1 MPSLLCTDFP
11 SLSVLFSTPSGIPN
25 YVRIFAY
32 NSLGLG
38 PNSDVLT
45 VLPKSGPTAPTSTA
59 LSVTSKTSLTTTWSP
74 PVSNNGAPVASYK
87 IEWYNEEP
95 SVEVQMVTTSSN
107 GHVEEI
113 QMIET
118 AAVSD
123 SIANQFTL
131 SFRGEKTSPMF
142 EDVSAADVE
151 AALERLSTI
160 GTVTVTSDRTNSG
173 YSKRAIAGTVDVA
186 LGANAITCNSG
197 CAFATDFSRGDLIW
211 VAGEA
216 FRVHLSATFDA
227 NTVPLGTVADN
238 SVPATFAGAAA
249 SNFIAYKWAYGHV
262 WHVTFNSG
270 HVGNQEPIVAEPAT
284 GWTGADVTLNV
295 FTVRE
300 GLQPISGYFTLA
312 FENAAGI
319 VPTTSP
325 IAYDASALTVKTA
338 LENLITIG
346 SVDVSR
352 ARNGYGYSWL
362 ITFQTNLG
370 PVNSL
375 IAIGTELTGPQ
386 TSISVSKAAVG
397 VSASGYGSQIVT
409 DLTSLSYTISGLTT
423 GTSYMVRI
431 AASNTEGY
439 GPVALTSPLS
449 DIPRETPAAP
459 TSVSLISL
467 SSTSLK
473 VAWSPPADGEM
484 SGGAAITKYKIQWD
498 TDGEFNNVL
507 TSGYTHEFSQV
518 DGTIPYYYNIPI
530 TTVGASYFVRVASY
544 NNMGYGPSTNTLS
557 PTTPIDSVP
566 SAVHSATLSV
576 VSDAE
581 LQIDWIAPRNDINV
595 YGGDGGRPIT
605 QYMIEWDTDFSN
617 PPSPGFKVITDTGL
631 TSYVIGSRNPL
642 TGERGTTL
650 IAGETYYVRIA
661 AYNNLGNGVARMT
674 TPNSATTANQKPIKT
689 TGLSLTVN
697 SATALQS
704 AWTQPSSDGGETFKT
719 AMVEWDT
726 KSTFDSKQTIT
737 VSAGSLITG
746 GSFKLSYG
754 SDASAPLTHCI
765 AWNAMASTVE
775 TQVESMAGIYDV
787 VVTREGDATSTFNN
801 GYIWTVTFINPVAPS
816 STLELWAD
824 QSACAGFTC
833 SGACGTGERIATST
847 TSLGFAEIDYVAEQQ
862 IVSETQSVQ
871 HEVQLVTDTVAVTHE
886 RQTITTIL
894 PNMRDEIQTI
904 TTACADVVAE
914 IQTIT
919 TDTADVN
926 EVQHVSVS
934 ALDVDEKQ
942 QVRTSIEH
950 VDEVQVVKVSGI
962 DRDEVQ
968 TFSITETLKT
978 QHIKPANTGIAM
990 SISQIAVSAIGTSAI
1005 ATYTFTT
1012 AGTVSVGDIVSISGN
1027 VEARLNT
1034 KWTITAVGSGTF
1046 TFKATEHFFA
1056 VDGVYNTGVIVGTIQ
1071 VGLNGKHQFVQ
1082 VASIDFTSAGGNT
1095 HEFLVNHHNTGVHKF
1110 TAGKTISIAGATD
1123 AYFNQNWV
1131 IHSVINEGQF
1141 KVGDT
1146 AGAVVMVGATVN
1158 PPATGAVTQTS
1169 ASGGIQVEVVYT
1181 YSAAFKMQYFDI
1193 EFCVPYSFS
1202 DTDLLGSLLYA
1213 NIASITDLS
1222 HVSASAVGLLSTNTN
1237 VLTVSISTT
1246 TETVQINNIILTG
1259 NSAAITL
1266 VNAGTTLAA
1275 NPGLIRP
1282 GDTVTVAGIDTP
1294 ISGSVLNGA
1303 FTVVSVSSDGFTITY
1318 DMTENGATA
1327 PGDATYN
1334 KASPYASMTV
1344 TLSGR
1349 PVALV
1354 VVDSKCDTVPSNQNG
1369 VTNGVRG
1376 IFTDHDLAPVNDVD
1390 AVAVVLEKT
1399 TIAGDFSLNF
1409 DFTDSNCLN
1418 CVTSSQTSATSALI
1432 SITSNTIPTHTAV
1445 QNAINAMSN
1454 FRQSLGTISV
1464 SISGNTATATHS
1476 DTGYVYVSSGDTV
1489 AVTGFSGGSATLSAS
1504 WVVSGTPTRW
1514 SFDFDVSTLS
1524 GSLSGSIGTGAAT
1537 VDNAVVVTR
1546 TLHAQPAEGATYDI
1560 TFSGKQVSGN
1570 IPLMTFA
1577 TNSIVGDAL
1586 DCAVGGVPK
1595 ICTPIVETTP
1605 GHQVDGVFYLTYDD
1619 TTSDATT
1626 GNNPVGSTGAITTLA
1641 IPSRLCGSYSDCS
1654 PAERTAM
1661 GGDAVRAKIQALSNI
1676 GSVNVL
1682 RTDNYDGVGGYSYS
1696 VTFTS
1701 NNGNLALMSC
1711 TGSDYTMGIVQIV
1724 TDASDVATVTHHDIG
1739 SVMQGSKS
1747 VTISGMADSNLNGNF
1762 NTVSG
1767 TATRTSFQYTLA
1779 SAGVAG
1785 SATHAADTPLTK
1797 AAINGGS
1804 VLRSIT
1810 GTSTSS
1816 SCEVSTPSL
1825 AVTQIAYDHT
1835 NDVATVTHTDTTGF
1849 KRFATG
1855 NKIMVTGA
1863 AATWANTGWTVVA
1876 VTSPT
1881 TFTFSTAE
1889 SNRVAP
1895 SGTSQTYSGA
1905 AVAHQQGA
1913 FTSGMYTL
1921 QLPRLVTV
1929 NLVISSI
1936 AALSNVATV
1945 THTDTTSAR
1954 LRVGDVVTISGM
1966 DTPTGGT
1973 YNAAQT
1979 VTGTP
1984 TSTAFTFT
1992 TTAVDATTN
2001 PTASTATGA
2010 ASVYARSASIST
2022 TATAAELKLAIEGPS
2037 GEYGFGTTSIHRET
2051 FDIDPSWGGGFIYTI
2066 AFTSLGGDVEDMT
2079 VLETTMPNG
2088 AVDFGFGN
2096 TPLVLNTKTNANPI
2110 SSPRVPIESNIMA
2123 GHFTLSFNGT
2133 TTGNIDV
2140 TSTDVQFADIL
2151 NLPQASGGL
2160 GVGAVTVS
2168 RFHPA
2173 GAASGAGPGPAGGWQ
2188 WAVTFVGLDHGG
2200 NVDMLQVD
2208 SQSIVATQANVVV
2221 TEETVG
2227 NQLQG
2232 KILIGAWAG
2241 SADKT
2246 GYMDYYTT
2254 AADMES
2260 QLENI
2265 NSIGD
2270 VSVTRSTLGT
2280 KGPQVRSYQWT
2291 ITFDSNF
2298 HSGIDSSLTWASPPA
2313 GAAGISR
2320 SWGPNVGDIQLL
2332 TCETENLFTSHI
2344 PSSSTKSCVVA
2355 ETRPGTEPLTGTFV
2369 VAFDTRSLNSVVL
2382 PSLHNSSAISHDAK
2396 STIAASGAD
2405 GTSMEEI
2412 LEAMPNIGDV
2422 SVSRSPVTNSTGGY
2436 TWTITFLRDSYS
2448 AAQCNFDDTGCPSQ
2462 GDVPLLDA
2470 NQIDG
2475 HAVSDFRAA
2484 MLPVATTTITTVE
2497 VVKGNTLRGDFTL
2510 NVNGAT
2516 PNSASIAWDATAADV
2531 DSKLEAL
2538 STIGN
2543 VDVTRVRTSKFG
2555 THYWVVTFTRNWAHL
2570 PTGSGDVLPL
2580 VATKAVTES
2589 GVLCAGTWTMTIN
2602 SQGITETATVA
2613 VNQGS
2618 ASGTLKTTLYNEW
2631 TITIDPTDITKGVGT
2646 VITQGSVT
2654 GTLKTALT
2662 GADMDT
2668 IVISALSGVVF
2679 THSTTVLDVGG
2690 VSVSAAAQTAAANS
2704 GATTTVEISVLAGV
2718 VFDATSADLVINGAT
2733 VLVGNINGASFAS
2746 TGLSSGVT
2754 ACIAPSI
2761 DITII
2766 ETQQGSTGL
2775 TNEFTLQFENSAAG
2789 PVVIKVDDSAHA
2801 VRTKLEQLTTIGKVW
2816 VTRYEYPTS
2825 SSGGWGAV
2833 AVPDGTRGGYGWQI
2847 TFIDNL
2853 GQFSGKT
2860 FPPSSGD
2867 LPALVSG
2874 DHTFV
2879 GTVAE
2884 ISVFETTKGSNDMNG
2899 TFALAMGGATTST
2912 LDYDLSDVHLK
2923 SALESI
2929 PTIGTVTTFRDV
2941 STDTKLPG
2949 TVSIL
2954 RGSTTATVT
2963 SDLRGYLAPGD
2974 IVRIGPESVASNK
2987 VGTSGEVPVT
2997 GTGIVSKGKD
3007 TIFMSSNPR
3016 SSIFDGQ
3023 KLRIAGT
3030 EYTVAHSGAEVQQVI
3045 VASHTKVM
3053 SGGYRLK
3060 VGPSIS
3066 STCLAWDA
3074 DASLWEATIKNTGSV
3089 GEVSVARFGDGSVS
3103 SDVSTSPLV
3112 VSITQID
3119 VASSGTVATATHDA
3133 AANALEAGD
3142 IVTINGMATPEF
3154 NNFWTVV
3161 SVSGNTFVFD
3171 ATEQV
3176 NYIARTSPI
3185 DNTYTEAGTASV
3197 SAPYGYRYEVVFIDT
3212 ALTHTSI
3219 EIRAGPTDGVDA
3231 CNPAGGNAYWTHA
3244 AGATQDWGI
3253 TFNAQTLSTIAAG
3266 ETVTQGSTTGTLTVG
3281 VSGETTEVRITAA
3294 AGQTFVHTVDLVVGG
3309 VGGVTI
3315 AHADILTAN
3324 DVRNIGTAGVA
3335 SISARMLRPS
3345 RSHFIVQNIVVS
3357 AVGTLATVNFVPT
3370 QTPLVQQG
3378 DQVQFE
3384 SLSISQFDGQTWTV
3398 TGAPTQTY
3406 FTFAPNELGRVS
3418 PSDQTF
3424 TIVGGEGIGQVTSMA
3439 TTSTLTTSTYPYP
3452 IVLDRVFEGASQVG
3466 TQIHNVADLYV
3477 VQPDGRQVQTV
3488 TVKANSAIAAG
3499 TFTLST
3505 TNWANAIDMKITS
3518 ITTSLSGV
3526 ATVTLAETTLAVLET
3541 GTKVTF
3547 SNFASTSAVFNKEW
3561 TLTSVSDDLT
3571 FVFNA
3576 EEFSDGIAAAV
3587 YSTYTGVNSYA
3598 TASFKH
3604 TTTAQA
3610 WNVDERVLETELET
3624 LYLIDDCTVV
3634 RTGDASAGFNHGYTY
3649 SIYFDGARVRALQA
3663 SIDTPSSRL
3672 FADGEASFN
3681 PVLGGSGNV
3690 VVAELVAP
3698 VNVNVFS
3705 STSVPLALRSSPTS
3719 KASFLAKHILVS
3731 APEHLYKVDGMR
3743 WAITMESM
3751 VGDVGPLS
3759 VVSSNLAGGTNM
3771 VVTDDFQQGLGPSSY
3786 TISGLTQGVEYHV
3799 RSSVKNVLG
3808 YGPTGTS
3815 TSLRPMAKSSAPF
3828 NLAVTH
3834 TAHVDEIQTISVT
3847 ATHVDEIQ
3855 TIRTYATKVAESQ
3868 AFVTTGNVGTTISGN
3883 IALTALGASTANE
3896 KQKIMIS
3903 AATVGDQ
3910 ITAGGFRVGYPLNL
3924 NNEWTITIDPTDITK
3939 GVGTVITQGSVT
3951 GTLKTALTGADMDT
3965 IVISALSGVVFTHS
3979 TTVLDVGGVSV
3990 SAAAQTAATLNG
4002 ATNTLSITDI
4012 VVSSLVATVT
4022 HSDTSSARLVAGDT
4036 VEIYGMSE
4044 AAFNAVQVITG
4055 TPTSTTFTFATAQG
4069 DNTYNAP
4076 GSGAFG
4082 KPIAYTQTCIPFDAS
4097 AANVESYL
4105 QSEIADIVDVTVA
4118 RSGTG
4123 TTVQGIHSSEG
4134 YTWTIA
4140 FVTTLASHPTD
4151 ENQMVLDVTCADWGT
4166 KLSSGY
4172 SAIAAYVNTT
4182 DEGAYDLTFEAT
4194 TAEVKTELE
4203 KIPGIG
4209 AITSVTRSLV
4219 DDQGGYFWTVEFSEL
4234 LGNVP
4239 TMSCTTELFVTN
4251 TQCNTVE
4258 IRDGNIITG
4267 SFIIGMNGETTV
4279 PIDSQAAD
4287 TTVKSAL
4294 ENLGAVSSVTVVR
4307 TSMDG
4312 QSGHTWTIT
4321 FTSNVGDLNALSVI
4335 SNLVGTGVDVT
4346 VTEVQKGNYIGG
4358 HFRLGYGAAM
4368 TSPLSMD
4375 TTATELETSL
4385 QSMNTVGSVIVT
4397 KGTVN
4402 TEGGYVWT
4410 VTFNDPNLHQGDLPL
4425 LSVDNQLTGTGV
4437 SVRVAESVKGSE
4449 AISSTADLSFTVPT
4463 DNGGSAVTK
4472 YKIDIDTTST
4482 FQSGNLRSFEISDA
4496 ASFSKIQQVV
4506 TTANVADE
4514 VQLVRVYDSK
4524 RTTELTW
4531 GTSATAV
4538 DAGTYRLLHNGV
4550 ASACFKYY
4558 DVSDGQT
4565 ALTAVAALDVMD
4577 GVGTITATVS
4587 GAYASNDFKLT
4598 IVHEHTTGQ
4607 TYDWTY
4613 DTTGCVQA
4621 SASSVTKT
4629 PVPVFT
4635 NINVLGGTFTL
4646 DFSCPT
4652 CHNTASLTS
4661 LAIDPTLDDNSATT
4675 LVSRLNAMANMG
4687 NGIVATR
4694 SFSTIGEGYEWL
4706 VTFKGGYLYGAV
4718 PEMTVNTNSLTGDDA
4733 TPTATVSQYMEG
4745 ESLSGTFLL
4754 QYGGAT
4760 SESITSTASAFEMRT
4775 KLEAMSTI
4783 NTVTV
4788 SRDRSWSA
4796 LPGTFTV
4803 THGSDSIVPTSDH
4816 TIMLAP
4822 GDFVSIG
4829 GETFR
4834 ISSATSGLT
4843 AGSIRLVH
4851 ETSGVSA
4858 NFMGVGGAGVIAY
4871 RWNNGY
4877 KWSVT
4882 FESVTTSDVETL
4894 TIGMHSLGPA
4904 SSAAVAVEGGRH
4916 RIVDGTRAREVGCP
4930 KCARISSLTEGNNY
4944 HVRVS
4949 AYNAMGY
4956 SVPSSTV
4963 TVIPR
4968 RIPSAPTNVKLDVVS
4983 GNQLEVSFNPP
4994 TSNGGDTIT
5003 KYIVQWDTVESFNS
5017 NGAWMTNGT
5026 ATVAGGAIAGTPPFT
5041 YLIGSGA
5048 PLLTGTSYHVRV
5060 RAENSVAYQQLDLE
5074 DITTYNYAH
5083 ERSTPL
5089 SAAPANR
5096 VPTAPMSVGLSLVGS
5111 QTLRLLVTPPARSGG
5126 PAVTSYT
5133 VNWDVTSTFTGAS
5146 ALAGNATVLASAMTQ
5161 LGVGGAYVHDVSSLT
5176 AGQAYYFKVS
5186 AINSVGT
5193 GSTTVSSPAFLTPKA
5208 APSTPLTATATTPI
5222 NQATPI
5228 TTADVSWAAPAS
5240 NNGSPITGYLVE
5252 WYALEQIKEVQ
5263 TIETSMT
5270 TSGAFALAFNGVNIG
5285 SIAHDITASELR
5297 RTLMITSK
5305 HSIDVSQLVV
5315 DSAGVATA
5323 AYTSA
5328 NTLEEGDI
5336 ITLTN
5341 VNEWTVTVNAQTITA
5356 GIGST
5361 VVQGSATGI
5370 LKTELTGSSMVSI
5383 VITCNEGVT
5392 FTHSAT
5398 DIIIGG
5404 NSVSPV
5410 LASTQTAAVNQGA
5423 STMWANGDWTIGP
5436 SPTSSSF
5443 TIDTTEGG
5451 RTKPTAATY
5460 SPAADITIGSV
5471 MLVGDL
5477 TVARSPRTN
5486 GYVWSITFNDVDR
5499 NNGNQPPFVATIGTL
5514 SSGSVSVSQV
5524 HVQEMAVGRRSS
5536 GGTSEVQTVTISSTA
5551 AISGFFRLG
5560 FGGSGYTNYLPL
5572 AASEAE
5578 VVEALESLS
5587 TVRQIE
5593 VSREGDG
5600 SSSSCSTSLNGACAY
5615 GYRWLVTFKEHIG
5628 NLPMMASEKTKLY
5641 AAGNAAVSLA
5651 ILDGDNSVNTGNNA
5665 ALNCKACSPGE
5676 TPSEYGHQLVSAY
5689 TFSYKITSLVTG
5701 REYKI
5706 RASATNE
5713 QGYST
5718 VTSLMSVTPPKQ
5730 NPGAPVAVTTSTH
5743 STLSSSVLVNIDAP
5757 TSNGGDDVLKYKI
5770 EYATASDF
5778 ASAGSLEIRCPSYPI
5793 RKIIR
5798 IESTGNGQTIN
5809 DGYFK
5814 LSFTKGGVTVQSE
5827 KIWWNTPALQ
5837 HEEIGATQLVYS
5849 QTAATTPKNLGSMES
5864 ILQDLSNMV
5873 PIRELGLEAVK
5884 VTRTGPATDGGFVWA
5899 VTFLGDGDDF
5909 GLAVTDDQLVDA
5921 AATVTVTTTITGH
5934 VYTNCNTN
5942 IEIPGLVQG
5951 TPYYVRAFSYNTL
5964 GYSLATHAASTQKPM
5979 KAPTGPTAVTLSVV
5993 SGTALR
5999 IIWSPPVDDGGDTIT
6014 SYVVEWD
6021 TLSNFSSTSKT
6032 SHTVL
6037 YLAGG
6042 APFVYTMTG
6051 LTMGQVY
6058 YVRVKAANAEGFG
6071 ASTASTPTSE
6081 HPRQLPTAPTNV
6093 QVAVTSGSK
6102 LTVSFAAPASNG
6114 GDTITK
6120 YKIEWDKSTSFSSLL
6135 ALPHRGEI
6143 EVFATQNMTYTI
6155 NSLSTGSVYYVRVS
6169 AANIVGYGSVQT
6181 SSPTFAVM
6189 YNQVPGIPTAATAV
6203 AYNKTTMRIDWSPP
6217 FVPAHGIGCSGGGT
6231 DYPDVNACPAGMGHG
6246 TEADGGVA
6254 ITKYVVEWDTVADFS
6269 SSGTLPLKGSAIVS
6283 DMTSKPFAYY
6293 ITNLPCYNYY
6303 VRIYAYNTVGQGKAC
6318 NKDGGLCEG
6327 NPLSVTTAQL
6337 TCP

>member
-1 MPSLLCTDFP
+1 
-11 SLSVLFSTPSGIPN
+11 
-25 YVRIFAY
+25 
-32 NSLGLG
+32 
-38 PNSDVLT
+38 
-45 VLPKSGPTAPTSTA
+45 
-59 LSVTSKTSLTTTWSP
+59 
-74 PVSNNGAPVASYK
+74 
-87 IEWYNEEP
+87 
-95 SVEVQMVTTSSN
+95 
-107 GHVEEI
+107 
-113 QMIET
+113 
-118 AAVSD
+118 
-123 SIANQFTL
+123 
-131 SFRGEKTSPMF
+131 
-142 EDVSAADVE
+142 
-151 AALERLSTI
+151 
-160 GTVTVTSDRTNSG
+160 
-173 YSKRAIAGTVDVA
+173 
-186 LGANAITCNSG
+186 
-197 CAFATDFSRGDLIW
+197 
-211 VAGEA
+211 
-216 FRVHLSATFDA
+216 
-227 NTVPLGTVADN
+227 
-238 SVPATFAGAAA
+238 
-249 SNFIAYKWAYGHV
+249 
-262 WHVTFNSG
+262 
-270 HVGNQEPIVAEPAT
+270 
-284 GWTGADVTLNV
+284 
-295 FTVRE
+295 
-300 GLQPISGYFTLA
+300 
-312 FENAAGI
+312 
-319 VPTTSP
+319 
-325 IAYDASALTVKTA
+325 
-338 LENLITIG
+338 
-346 SVDVSR
+346 
-352 ARNGYGYSWL
+352 
-362 ITFQTNLG
+362 
-370 PVNSL
+370 
-375 IAIGTELTGPQ
+375 
-386 TSISVSKAAVG
+386 
-397 VSASGYGSQIVT
+397 
-409 DLTSLSYTISGLTT
+409 
-423 GTSYMVRI
+423 
-431 AASNTEGY
+431 
-439 GPVALTSPLS
+439 
-449 DIPRETPAAP
+449 
-459 TSVSLISL
+459 
-467 SSTSLK
+467 
-473 VAWSPPADGEM
+473 
-484 SGGAAITKYKIQWD
+484 
-498 TDGEFNNVL
+498 
-507 TSGYTHEFSQV
+507 
-518 DGTIPYYYNIPI
+518 
-530 TTVGASYFVRVASY
+530 
-544 NNMGYGPSTNTLS
+544 
-557 PTTPIDSVP
+557 
-566 SAVHSATLSV
+566 
-576 VSDAE
+576 
-581 LQIDWIAPRNDINV
+581 
-595 YGGDGGRPIT
+595 
-605 QYMIEWDTDFSN
+605 
-617 PPSPGFKVITDTGL
+617 
-631 TSYVIGSRNPL
+631 
-642 TGERGTTL
+642 
-650 IAGETYYVRIA
+650 
-661 AYNNLGNGVARMT
+661 
-674 TPNSATTANQKPIKT
+674 
-689 TGLSLTVN
+689 
-697 SATALQS
+697 
-704 AWTQPSSDGGETFKT
+704 
-719 AMVEWDT
+719 
-726 KSTFDSKQTIT
+726 
-737 VSAGSLITG
+737 
-746 GSFKLSYG
+746 
-754 SDASAPLTHCI
+754 
-765 AWNAMASTVE
+765 
-775 TQVESMAGIYDV
+775 
-787 VVTREGDATSTFNN
+787 
-801 GYIWTVTFINPVAPS
+801 
-816 STLELWAD
+816 
-824 QSACAGFTC
+824 
-833 SGACGTGERIATST
+833 
-847 TSLGFAEIDYVAEQQ
+847 
-862 IVSETQSVQ
+862 
-871 HEVQLVTDTVAVTHE
+871 
-886 RQTITTIL
+886 
-894 PNMRDEIQTI
+894 
-904 TTACADVVAE
+904 
-914 IQTIT
+914 
-919 TDTADVN
+919 
-926 EVQHVSVS
+926 
-934 ALDVDEKQ
+934 
-942 QVRTSIEH
+942 
-950 VDEVQVVKVSGI
+950 
-962 DRDEVQ
+962 
-968 TFSITETLKT
+968 
-978 QHIKPANTGIAM
+978 
-990 SISQIAVSAIGTSAI
+990 
-1005 ATYTFTT
+1005 
-1012 AGTVSVGDIVSISGN
+1012 
-1027 VEARLNT
+1027 
-1034 KWTITAVGSGTF
+1034 
-1046 TFKATEHFFA
+1046 
-1056 VDGVYNTGVIVGTIQ
+1056 
-1071 VGLNGKHQFVQ
+1071 
-1082 VASIDFTSAGGNT
+1082 
-1095 HEFLVNHHNTGVHKF
+1095 
-1110 TAGKTISIAGATD
+1110 
-1123 AYFNQNWV
+1123 
-1131 IHSVINEGQF
+1131 
-1141 KVGDT
+1141 
-1146 AGAVVMVGATVN
+1146 
-1158 PPATGAVTQTS
+1158 
-1169 ASGGIQVEVVYT
+1169 
-1181 YSAAFKMQYFDI
+1181 
-1193 EFCVPYSFS
+1193 
-1202 DTDLLGSLLYA
+1202 
-1213 NIASITDLS
+1213 
-1222 HVSASAVGLLSTNTN
+1222 
-1237 VLTVSISTT
+1237 
-1246 TETVQINNIILTG
+1246 
-1259 NSAAITL
+1259 
-1266 VNAGTTLAA
+1266 
-1275 NPGLIRP
+1275 
-1282 GDTVTVAGIDTP
+1282 
-1294 ISGSVLNGA
+1294 
-1303 FTVVSVSSDGFTITY
+1303 
-1318 DMTENGATA
+1318 
-1327 PGDATYN
+1327 
-1334 KASPYASMTV
+1334 
-1344 TLSGR
+1344 
-1349 PVALV
+1349 
-1354 VVDSKCDTVPSNQNG
+1354 
-1369 VTNGVRG
+1369 
-1376 IFTDHDLAPVNDVD
+1376 
-1390 AVAVVLEKT
+1390 
-1399 TIAGDFSLNF
+1399 
-1409 DFTDSNCLN
+1409 
-1418 CVTSSQTSATSALI
+1418 
-1432 SITSNTIPTHTAV
+1432 
-1445 QNAINAMSN
+1445 
-1454 FRQSLGTISV
+1454 
-1464 SISGNTATATHS
+1464 
-1476 DTGYVYVSSGDTV
+1476 
-1489 AVTGFSGGSATLSAS
+1489 
-1504 WVVSGTPTRW
+1504 
-1514 SFDFDVSTLS
+1514 
-1524 GSLSGSIGTGAAT
+1524 
-1537 VDNAVVVTR
+1537 
-1546 TLHAQPAEGATYDI
+1546 
-1560 TFSGKQVSGN
+1560 
-1570 IPLMTFA
+1570 
-1577 TNSIVGDAL
+1577 
-1586 DCAVGGVPK
+1586 
-1595 ICTPIVETTP
+1595 
-1605 GHQVDGVFYLTYDD
+1605 
-1619 TTSDATT
+1619 
-1626 GNNPVGSTGAITTLA
+1626 
-1641 IPSRLCGSYSDCS
+1641 
-1654 PAERTAM
+1654 
-1661 GGDAVRAKIQALSNI
+1661 
-1676 GSVNVL
+1676 
-1682 RTDNYDGVGGYSYS
+1682 
-1696 VTFTS
+1696 
-1701 NNGNLALMSC
+1701 
-1711 TGSDYTMGIVQIV
+1711 
-1724 TDASDVATVTHHDIG
+1724 
-1739 SVMQGSKS
+1739 
-1747 VTISGMADSNLNGNF
+1747 
-1762 NTVSG
+1762 
-1767 TATRTSFQYTLA
+1767 
-1779 SAGVAG
+1779 
-1785 SATHAADTPLTK
+1785 
-1797 AAINGGS
+1797 
-1804 VLRSIT
+1804 
-1810 GTSTSS
+1810 
-1816 SCEVSTPSL
+1816 
-1825 AVTQIAYDHT
+1825 
-1835 NDVATVTHTDTTGF
+1835 
-1849 KRFATG
+1849 
-1855 NKIMVTGA
+1855 
-1863 AATWANTGWTVVA
+1863 
-1876 VTSPT
+1876 
-1881 TFTFSTAE
+1881 
-1889 SNRVAP
+1889 
-1895 SGTSQTYSGA
+1895 
-1905 AVAHQQGA
+1905 
-1913 FTSGMYTL
+1913 
-1921 QLPRLVTV
+1921 
-1929 NLVISSI
+1929 
-1936 AALSNVATV
+1936 
-1945 THTDTTSAR
+1945 
-1954 LRVGDVVTISGM
+1954 
-1966 DTPTGGT
+1966 
-1973 YNAAQT
+1973 
-1979 VTGTP
+1979 
-1984 TSTAFTFT
+1984 
-1992 TTAVDATTN
+1992 
-2001 PTASTATGA
+2001 
-2010 ASVYARSASIST
+2010 
-2022 TATAAELKLAIEGPS
+2022 
-2037 GEYGFGTTSIHRET
+2037 
-2051 FDIDPSWGGGFIYTI
+2051 
-2066 AFTSLGGDVEDMT
+2066 
-2079 VLETTMPNG
+2079 
-2088 AVDFGFGN
+2088 
-2096 TPLVLNTKTNANPI
+2096 
-2110 SSPRVPIESNIMA
+2110 
-2123 GHFTLSFNGT
+2123 
-2133 TTGNIDV
+2133 
-2140 TSTDVQFADIL
+2140 
-2151 NLPQASGGL
+2151 
-2160 GVGAVTVS
+2160 
-2168 RFHPA
+2168 
-2173 GAASGAGPGPAGGWQ
+2173 
-2188 WAVTFVGLDHGG
+2188 
-2200 NVDMLQVD
+2200 
-2208 SQSIVATQANVVV
+2208 
-2221 TEETVG
+2221 
-2227 NQLQG
+2227 
-2232 KILIGAWAG
+2232 
-2241 SADKT
+2241 
-2246 GYMDYYTT
+2246 
-2254 AADMES
+2254 
-2260 QLENI
+2260 
-2265 NSIGD
+2265 
-2270 VSVTRSTLGT
+2270 
-2280 KGPQVRSYQWT
+2280 
-2291 ITFDSNF
+2291 
-2298 HSGIDSSLTWASPPA
+2298 
-2313 GAAGISR
+2313 
-2320 SWGPNVGDIQLL
+2320 
-2332 TCETENLFTSHI
+2332 
-2344 PSSSTKSCVVA
+2344 
-2355 ETRPGTEPLTGTFV
+2355 
-2369 VAFDTRSLNSVVL
+2369 
-2382 PSLHNSSAISHDAK
+2382 
-2396 STIAASGAD
+2396 
-2405 GTSMEEI
+2405 
-2412 LEAMPNIGDV
+2412 
-2422 SVSRSPVTNSTGGY
+2422 
-2436 TWTITFLRDSYS
+2436 
-2448 AAQCNFDDTGCPSQ
+2448 
-2462 GDVPLLDA
+2462 
-2470 NQIDG
+2470 
-2475 HAVSDFRAA
+2475 
-2484 MLPVATTTITTVE
+2484 
-2497 VVKGNTLRGDFTL
+2497 
-2510 NVNGAT
+2510 
-2516 PNSASIAWDATAADV
+2516 
-2531 DSKLEAL
+2531 
-2538 STIGN
+2538 
-2543 VDVTRVRTSKFG
+2543 
-2555 THYWVVTFTRNWAHL
+2555 
-2570 PTGSGDVLPL
+2570 
-2580 VATKAVTES
+2580 
-2589 GVLCAGTWTMTIN
+2589 
-2602 SQGITETATVA
+2602 
-2613 VNQGS
+2613 
-2618 ASGTLKTTLYNEW
+2618 
-2631 TITIDPTDITKGVGT
+2631 
-2646 VITQGSVT
+2646 
-2654 GTLKTALT
+2654 
-2662 GADMDT
+2662 MDT

-2679 THSTTVLDVGG
+2679 THSTTDLDVGG
-2690 VSVSAAAQTAAANS
+2690 VP
-2704 GATTTVEISVLAGV
+2704 VLAV
-2718 VFDATSADLVINGAT
+2718 
-2733 VLVGNINGASFAS
+2733 
-2746 TGLSSGVT
+2746 
-2754 ACIAPSI
+2754 
-2761 DITII
+2761 
-2766 ETQQGSTGL
+2766 
-2775 TNEFTLQFENSAAG
+2775 
-2789 PVVIKVDDSAHA
+2789 
-2801 VRTKLEQLTTIGKVW
+2801 
-2816 VTRYEYPTS
+2816 
-2825 SSGGWGAV
+2825 
-2833 AVPDGTRGGYGWQI
+2833 
-2847 TFIDNL
+2847 
-2853 GQFSGKT
+2853 
-2860 FPPSSGD
+2860 
-2867 LPALVSG
+2867 
-2874 DHTFV
+2874 
-2879 GTVAE
+2879 
-2884 ISVFETTKGSNDMNG
+2884 
-2899 TFALAMGGATTST
+2899 
-2912 LDYDLSDVHLK
+2912 
-2923 SALESI
+2923 
-2929 PTIGTVTTFRDV
+2929 
-2941 STDTKLPG
+2941 
-2949 TVSIL
+2949 
-2954 RGSTTATVT
+2954 
-2963 SDLRGYLAPGD
+2963 
-2974 IVRIGPESVASNK
+2974 
-2987 VGTSGEVPVT
+2987 
-2997 GTGIVSKGKD
+2997 
-3007 TIFMSSNPR
+3007 
-3016 SSIFDGQ
+3016 
-3023 KLRIAGT
+3023 
-3030 EYTVAHSGAEVQQVI
+3030 
-3045 VASHTKVM
+3045 
-3053 SGGYRLK
+3053 
-3060 VGPSIS
+3060 
-3066 STCLAWDA
+3066 
-3074 DASLWEATIKNTGSV
+3074 
-3089 GEVSVARFGDGSVS
+3089 
-3103 SDVSTSPLV
+3103 
-3112 VSITQID
+3112 
-3119 VASSGTVATATHDA
+3119 
-3133 AANALEAGD
+3133 
-3142 IVTINGMATPEF
+3142 
-3154 NNFWTVV
+3154 
-3161 SVSGNTFVFD
+3161 
-3171 ATEQV
+3171 
-3176 NYIARTSPI
+3176 
-3185 DNTYTEAGTASV
+3185 
-3197 SAPYGYRYEVVFIDT
+3197 
-3212 ALTHTSI
+3212 
-3219 EIRAGPTDGVDA
+3219 
-3231 CNPAGGNAYWTHA
+3231 
-3244 AGATQDWGI
+3244 
-3253 TFNAQTLSTIAAG
+3253 
-3266 ETVTQGSTTGTLTVG
+3266 
-3281 VSGETTEVRITAA
+3281 
-3294 AGQTFVHTVDLVVGG
+3294 
-3309 VGGVTI
+3309 
-3315 AHADILTAN
+3315 
-3324 DVRNIGTAGVA
+3324 
-3335 SISARMLRPS
+3335 
-3345 RSHFIVQNIVVS
+3345 
-3357 AVGTLATVNFVPT
+3357 
-3370 QTPLVQQG
+3370 
-3378 DQVQFE
+3378 
-3384 SLSISQFDGQTWTV
+3384 
-3398 TGAPTQTY
+3398 
-3406 FTFAPNELGRVS
+3406 
-3418 PSDQTF
+3418 
-3424 TIVGGEGIGQVTSMA
+3424 
-3439 TTSTLTTSTYPYP
+3439 
-3452 IVLDRVFEGASQVG
+3452 
-3466 TQIHNVADLYV
+3466 
-3477 VQPDGRQVQTV
+3477 
-3488 TVKANSAIAAG
+3488 
-3499 TFTLST
+3499 
-3505 TNWANAIDMKITS
+3505 
-3518 ITTSLSGV
+3518 
-3526 ATVTLAETTLAVLET
+3526 
-3541 GTKVTF
+3541 
-3547 SNFASTSAVFNKEW
+3547 
-3561 TLTSVSDDLT
+3561 
-3571 FVFNA
+3571 
-3576 EEFSDGIAAAV
+3576 
-3587 YSTYTGVNSYA
+3587 
-3598 TASFKH
+3598 
-3604 TTTAQA
+3604 
-3610 WNVDERVLETELET
+3610 
-3624 LYLIDDCTVV
+3624 
-3634 RTGDASAGFNHGYTY
+3634 
-3649 SIYFDGARVRALQA
+3649 
-3663 SIDTPSSRL
+3663 
-3672 FADGEASFN
+3672 
-3681 PVLGGSGNV
+3681 
-3690 VVAELVAP
+3690 
-3698 VNVNVFS
+3698 
-3705 STSVPLALRSSPTS
+3705 
-3719 KASFLAKHILVS
+3719 
-3731 APEHLYKVDGMR
+3731 
-3743 WAITMESM
+3743 
-3751 VGDVGPLS
+3751 
-3759 VVSSNLAGGTNM
+3759 
-3771 VVTDDFQQGLGPSSY
+3771 
-3786 TISGLTQGVEYHV
+3786 
-3799 RSSVKNVLG
+3799 
-3808 YGPTGTS
+3808 
-3815 TSLRPMAKSSAPF
+3815 
-3828 NLAVTH
+3828 
-3834 TAHVDEIQTISVT
+3834 
-3847 ATHVDEIQ
+3847 
-3855 TIRTYATKVAESQ
+3855 
-3868 AFVTTGNVGTTISGN
+3868 
-3883 IALTALGASTANE
+3883 
-3896 KQKIMIS
+3896 
-3903 AATVGDQ
+3903 
-3910 ITAGGFRVGYPLNL
+3910 
-3924 NNEWTITIDPTDITK
+3924 
-3939 GVGTVITQGSVT
+3939 
-3951 GTLKTALTGADMDT
+3951 
-3965 IVISALSGVVFTHS
+3965 
-3979 TTVLDVGGVSV
+3979 
-3990 SAAAQTAATLNG
+3990 AQTAATLNG

-4097 AANVESYL
+4097 AANIESYL
-4105 QSEIADIVDVTVA
+4105 QSEIADILDVTVA

-4140 FVTTLASHPTD
+4140 FVSTLASHPTD
-4151 ENQMVLDVTCADWGT
+4151 ENQMVLDVTCAEWGT

-4172 SAIAAYVNTT
+4172 SAIAAHVNTT

-4194 TAEVKTELE
+4194 TGEVKTELE

-4287 TTVKSAL
+4287 TTVKTAL

-4307 TSMDG
+4307 TNMDG

-4335 SNLVGTGVDVT
+4335 SSLVGTGVDVT

-4449 AISSTADLSFTVPT
+4449 AISSTADLSFTVPM

-4598 IVHEHTTGQ
+4598 IIHEHTTGQ

-4851 ETSGVSA
+4851 ETTGVSA

-4877 KWSVT
+4877 KWSIT

-5404 NSVSPV
+5404 NSGSPV

-5443 TIDTTEGG
+5443 TVDTTEGG

-5514 SSGSVSVSQV
+5514 SSGSTSASQV

-5743 STLSSSVLVNIDAP
+5743 NTLSSSVLVNIDAP

-5884 VTRTGPATDGGFVWA
+5884 VTRTGPATDGGFVWT

-5921 AATVTVTTTITGH
+5921 AATVAVTTTITGH

-5999 IIWSPPVDDGGDTIT
+5999 IIWSPPVDNGGDTIT